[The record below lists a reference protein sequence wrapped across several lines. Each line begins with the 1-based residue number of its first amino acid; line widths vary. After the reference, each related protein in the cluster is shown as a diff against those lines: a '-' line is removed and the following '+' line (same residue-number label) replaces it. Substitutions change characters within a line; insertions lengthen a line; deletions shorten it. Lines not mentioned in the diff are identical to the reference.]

1 MKMEVTGSFNLNV
14 NQTEPKPEWLDQIY
28 HMFVV
33 LSFQICPIKGAYL
46 QAEGWLNRY
55 VLCEIFF
62 EMHMKTVCIS
72 ESD

>member
-46 QAEGWLNRY
+46 QAEG
-55 VLCEIFF
+55 
-62 EMHMKTVCIS
+62 
-72 ESD
+72 